1 MGNMKEKLQTRDRAF
16 PQWEVREETAL
27 TTVNDEK
34 TSPVPDEAAR
44 ARFGQLVARYK
55 KRQRDTLID
64 TVSTGLSYGSDVA
77 VDLGL
82 MEDTGLLTEI
92 TDTVG
97 TAFPFAVIA
106 VTEQAK
112 VIMGKKTQKAAME
125 NTVYRMVKT
134 GAALGVGALAATV
147 GGVAAAI
154 PAAVGVRVM
163 MDHYKSKAL
172 LGSRIAG
179 RTARLRDLTEKRR
192 QRVPGID
199 EADGTERLEA
209 GDE

>member
-1 MGNMKEKLQTRDRAF
+1 MSEKLKTQART
-16 PQWEVREETAL
+16 PLQWEVREENAL
-27 TTVNDEK
+27 TAVDAPGP
-34 TSPVPDEAAR
+34 SPVPDEAAR
-44 ARFGQLVARYK
+44 ARFDQLVTRYK

-64 TVSTGLSYGSDVA
+64 SVSTGLSYGSDVA

-82 MEDTGLLTEI
+82 VEDTGLLTEI

-97 TAFPFAVIA
+97 TALPFAVIA

-112 VIMGKKTQKAAME
+112 VIMGKKSQKAAME

-134 GAALGVGALAATV
+134 GAAMGVGALAATV

-172 LGSRIAG
+172 LGNRVAG
-179 RTARLRDLTEKRR
+179 RTARLRELTEKRSK
-192 QRVPGID
+192 RVPGPD
-199 EADGTERLEA
+199 PVEEAGEYLEA
-209 GDE
+209 GDTE